1 MNTEFQLLVQ
11 DFVDIAAVVELF
23 PENLQEQVYSELMKV
38 RHKPDIGEGDLQDP
52 VLGLGHDSV
61 PTKKNAYTGE
71 TIDDAGDPKGFYR
84 RCDISRR
91 SDVKACAIVAY
102 YYTEVA
108 PKDDFPMI
116 SYKEYLEMC
125 ELTARRLPADANGTL
140 NNAQHR
146 GYLIPEGRRRYSLS
160 DEGRTFVEREVLG
173 MDR

>member
-1 MNTEFQLLVQ
+1 MNTEFQLMVQ

-38 RHKPDIGEGDLQDP
+38 RHKPDIGGGDLRDP
-52 VLGLGHDSV
+52 ALGLGHDSV
-61 PTKKNAYTGE
+61 STREEDIAGE
-71 TIDDAGDPKGFYR
+71 ITNEVEGTEDFYR
-84 RCDISRR
+84 RCSILAYNDMQAS
-91 SDVKACAIVAY
+91 AIVAY

-116 SYKEYLEMC
+116 GYKEYLEMC
-125 ELTARRLPADANGTL
+125 ELTERRLPADANGTL
-140 NNAQHR
+140 NNAQYK